1 MTTEIFPGSERAS
14 FYNTSQQGKVKG
26 SHTGM
31 TTIFTVSKYREVPSG
46 LIST

>member
-1 MTTEIFPGSERAS
+1 MTTEISPGPERTS
-14 FYNTSQQGKVKG
+14 FYNTSQQGKVRG

-31 TTIFTVSKYREVPSG
+31 TTIFVVAKYREVPSG